1 MALSPEEII
10 SQDTLDL
17 LTELTNSPFPIGY
30 ARISEWR
37 IHIDDP
43 SFNATLNMYF
53 NEATRNDKPASAIL
67 YGIGCNL
74 TQELAVALQDT
85 DDRNIIYKMIEYI
98 IHFQYFEKRLINIED
113 ASERLAFV
121 TEKNAA
127 LDELDNDLKIDLY
140 SLFKLQEGE
149 NIAPVFV

>member
-1 MALSPEEII
+1 MALSPKEII

-30 ARISEWR
+30 ARVSEWR

-53 NEATRNDKPASAIL
+53 NETMRNDKPNSALL

-74 TQELAVALQDT
+74 TQELATALQNI
-85 DDRNIIYKMIEYI
+85 DDRNVIYKMIEYI
-98 IHFQYFEKRLINIED
+98 VHFQYFEKQLTRIED
-113 ASERLAFV
+113 TSEKLAFI
-121 TEKNAA
+121 TEKNTI
-127 LDELDNDLKIDLY
+127 LDELGNDLGIDLY
-140 SLFKLQEGE
+140 SLFKLQENE
-149 NIAPVFV
+149 NVTPVFI

>member
-1 MALSPEEII
+1 MALSHKESI

-43 SFNATLNMYF
+43 SFNATLIMYF
-53 NEATRNDKPASAIL
+53 NETIRNNNPNNALL

-74 TQELAVALQDT
+74 TQNLSTALQNT

-98 IHFQYFEKRLINIED
+98 IHFQYFEKQLIKLKDE
-113 ASERLAFV
+113 SERLAFI
-121 TEKNAA
+121 TEKNAV
-127 LDELDNDLKIDLY
+127 LDKLDNDLGIDLSILF
-140 SLFKLQEGE
+140 SLDK
-149 NIAPVFV
+149 IT